1 MSFKKLRRF
10 VLFLVW
16 INGLLLLSRDVNAQ
30 AYSTDSQLLK
40 RSVDSN
46 IHFYLASMGTTSHL
60 YNGNEYIYTNHGIQ
74 GTPFFG
80 SNQPI
85 IGKICYDGTV
95 YLDVALSYDLS
106 ADEVFI
112 NNPGQDF
119 SLRLITSKIRYFTI
133 LNHTFILFEND
144 GTTKGDVPGYGFY
157 DLLHAGKLTV
167 LAKRM
172 KRVTEAF
179 KTEDAPHYQQYDS
192 YILRKN
198 NTFYNIDSKRQ
209 LLDLFDDK
217 KEIMKK
223 FYKKNGFNF
232 KKDREMVLVK
242 MAEYYSQL
250 NE

>member
-1 MSFKKLRRF
+1 MNNLKRR

-16 INGLLLLSRDVNAQ
+16 INGFLLLSQEINAQ
-30 AYSTDSQLLK
+30 GFSTDSILLK
-40 RSVDSN
+40 RSLDSN

-80 SNQPI
+80 SNQPVNGQI
-85 IGKICYDGTV
+85 FYDGTL
-95 YLDVALSYDLS
+95 YPEASLSYDLS

-112 NNPGQDF
+112 NSPGQDF

-144 GTTKGDVPGYGFY
+144 GTTHGDVPGYGFY
-157 DLLHAGKLTV
+157 DVLHSGKLTV
-167 LAKRM
+167 LAKRI
-172 KRVTEAF
+172 KRVLQAF
-179 KTEDAPHYQQYDS
+179 KTEDAPSFQQYDT
-192 YILRKN
+192 YIIRKN
-198 NTFYNIDSKRQ
+198 NTFFNIESKRQ
-209 LLDLFDDK
+209 LLDLFDDQ

-223 FYKKNGFNF
+223 FFKKNGFNF
-232 KKDREMVLVK
+232 KKDRELAIVK
-242 MAEYYSQL
+242 MAEYYDQL